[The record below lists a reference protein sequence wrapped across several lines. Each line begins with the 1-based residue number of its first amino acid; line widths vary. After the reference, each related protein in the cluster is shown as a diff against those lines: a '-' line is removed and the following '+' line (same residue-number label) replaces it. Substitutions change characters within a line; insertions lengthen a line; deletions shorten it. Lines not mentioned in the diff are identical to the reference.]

1 MKYILSFILLIP
13 LLASC
18 QADKSALSKYPVQ
31 VGDIVFDEKLDDK
44 NFKKCNPKESYGYQ
58 YYNDS
63 KGFEYK
69 GEKLKIEK
77 ELEALQLKSLGK
89 ENGYIT
95 IRFLVN
101 CEGKTGLFRIEEMNE
116 EYLKTNFD
124 EKFLDALFK
133 FTKNLNGWIPKEIQG
148 KKIDYYQYLT
158 FKIKHGE
165 VSEILP

>member
-1 MKYILSFILLIP
+1 MKYILLFILLIP

-63 KGFEYK
+63 KGFGYK